1 MKRFGKRL
9 LAVFMCLTFVFLLCP
24 LSAKADDYVYQSD
37 DIKGGGTD
45 KGDTNKGKNH
55 YRFDYVYDSGSDSIC
70 LVVTAS
76 LPVKAFGDKTTHIFH
91 EGDTTVIPSQN
102 PSVGKTLYSAV
113 IFLIRSHSIN
123 MTVDMVVS
131 KLNDMGYYDDGTGIF
146 RGNGG
151 YLTWVSSTSIGKVV
165 PDVPSAGGDD
175 AHYVDVPDPNDPDKT
190 IRVRDSYVHDVVFDS
205 AVSGAYNLPSN
216 FTKTDGTPVQI
227 KSDPPLCNG
236 YHFDYYSSTIDHN
249 FVPGETYTHNQ
260 KGGTVTITAHWLSY
274 INYDCNSGLSTL
286 SSDINAGIFERTTLH
301 DGNAVS
307 VTNKPVATING
318 HDISKSVIFIGWNTK
333 RDGSGTW
340 YGYSVDPDTNI
351 PNESDGTFSY
361 GGGDITLYAQY
372 RLKYDVLYNGNSQ
385 SSGDDFTETLDDPM
399 NITASTNTFEFPV
412 SPFTK
417 SETVTEWDDNL
428 RKDVENTYKYLFQGW
443 SLDSASYFK
452 TDHVYKCDNPNR
464 PYGNVHNAN
473 IRDYLSECL
482 SWNPCLN
489 ISVSDGYLTVTTYAV
504 WDKQPYVFGYDL
516 SYSKQELENL
526 EPLAMYNMF
535 LRDCSPVSYDRED
548 ELHAAEWLYTDDS
561 GTHPYNKRPSVFFA
575 NFKASDFV
583 PQDDFGSCTLDLET
597 IDTCGNVSMYRIT
610 VHTTTNQYDR
620 SKDGSDSQAPFY
632 TRFIDEDN
640 YQKSFDNYAS
650 DSKSLKDI
658 TGRTTAYDDGGLEPY
673 SKWLMNTDDSS
684 LLSNAL
690 SQMKSDTFSGYASS
704 ITLDYD
710 NIISVRSS
718 TRNYGVG
725 NPGASSLDD
734 MLFSGSLNTSSDLK
748 DNLENDSEGHKKYTE
763 TIDSNRPSLYKQGYG
778 Y

>member
-236 YHFDYYSSTIDHN
+236 YHFDYYSSIGHN

-260 KGGTVTITAHWLSY
+260 RGGTVTITAHWLSY

-340 YGYSVDPDTNI
+340 YG
-351 PNESDGTFSY
+351 
-361 GGGDITLYAQY
+361 
-372 RLKYDVLYNGNSQ
+372 
-385 SSGDDFTETLDDPM
+385 
-399 NITASTNTFEFPV
+399 
-412 SPFTK
+412 
-417 SETVTEWDDNL
+417 
-428 RKDVENTYKYLFQGW
+428 
-443 SLDSASYFK
+443 
-452 TDHVYKCDNPNR
+452 
-464 PYGNVHNAN
+464 
-473 IRDYLSECL
+473 
-482 SWNPCLN
+482 
-489 ISVSDGYLTVTTYAV
+489 
-504 WDKQPYVFGYDL
+504 
-516 SYSKQELENL
+516 
-526 EPLAMYNMF
+526 
-535 LRDCSPVSYDRED
+535 
-548 ELHAAEWLYTDDS
+548 
-561 GTHPYNKRPSVFFA
+561 
-575 NFKASDFV
+575 
-583 PQDDFGSCTLDLET
+583 
-597 IDTCGNVSMYRIT
+597 
-610 VHTTTNQYDR
+610 
-620 SKDGSDSQAPFY
+620 
-632 TRFIDEDN
+632 
-640 YQKSFDNYAS
+640 
-650 DSKSLKDI
+650 
-658 TGRTTAYDDGGLEPY
+658 
-673 SKWLMNTDDSS
+673 
-684 LLSNAL
+684 
-690 SQMKSDTFSGYASS
+690 
-704 ITLDYD
+704 
-710 NIISVRSS
+710 
-718 TRNYGVG
+718 
-725 NPGASSLDD
+725 
-734 MLFSGSLNTSSDLK
+734 
-748 DNLENDSEGHKKYTE
+748 
-763 TIDSNRPSLYKQGYG
+763 
-778 Y
+778 